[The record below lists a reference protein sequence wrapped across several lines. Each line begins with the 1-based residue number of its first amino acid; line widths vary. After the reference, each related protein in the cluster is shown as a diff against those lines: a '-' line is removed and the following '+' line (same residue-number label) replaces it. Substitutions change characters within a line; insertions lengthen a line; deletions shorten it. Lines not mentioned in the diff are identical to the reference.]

1 MEIANDNLRLMEG
14 DCLELMRG
22 LPDASVDLVIT
33 DPPYRMT
40 KRGRSCRPNWMPSGM
55 GDNVFSGD
63 IPPPSEW
70 LSELFRV
77 MRDGHLYVFTNTIS
91 LQETLNAATGVGF
104 KLHNIISMIK
114 DTGMPNRWYYKQTE
128 LVLFMRKGKAIP
140 INDYTSRDNVKV
152 TMPTEKSG
160 KLHITQKPLDFV
172 TKLVTNSSKELST
185 VLDPFMGSG
194 TTGVSCLNT
203 GRRFIGMELDATYFQ
218 IASDRIR
225 NAEPANDNKP
235 VD

>member
-1 MEIANDNLRLMEG
+1 MKNI
-14 DCLELMRG
+14 
-22 LPDASVDLVIT
+22 PDASVDLVIT

-63 IPPPSEW
+63 IPPTSEW
-70 LSELFRV
+70 MPELFRV

-91 LQETLNAATGVGF
+91 LQETLNAATDAGF

-172 TKLVTNSSKELST
+172 TKLVTNSSKELGA

-194 TTGVSCLNT
+194 TTGVACVNT
-203 GRRFIGMELDATYFQ
+203 NRNFIGIELDQGYFNT
-218 IASDRIR
+218 AKERI
-225 NAEPANDNKP
+225 EPRKP
-235 VD
+235 QMTLF

>member
-1 MEIANDNLRLMEG
+1 MDYKDENMWLMQG
-14 DCLELMRG
+14 DCLERMKEI
-22 LPDASVDLVIT
+22 PDGSVDLILT

-55 GDNVFSGD
+55 GGNVFSGD
-63 IPPPSEW
+63 IPPTSEW
-70 LSELFRV
+70 ISELFRV

-91 LQETLNAATGVGF
+91 LQETLNAATGAGF

-128 LVLFMRKGKAIP
+128 LVLFMRKGKALP

-172 TKLVTNSSKELST
+172 TKLVTNSSKELGT

-194 TTGVSCLNT
+194 TTGVACVNT
-203 GRRFIGMELDATYFQ
+203 NRDFIGIELDQDYFD
-218 IASDRIR
+218 IAKQRIGS
-225 NAEPANDNKP
+225 AND
-235 VD
+235 D